1 MAKRRKLEAPSADD
15 MTRIEEE
22 FRRETPAR
30 SAAPIAQVAADT
42 AEAYQTGTTEERA
55 ARARDSAEAQKFR
68 DADAA
73 GLLIFEIPIDEIEPL
88 SMQRDRTV
96 LDQEAMDEL
105 EHSINANGLRM
116 PIEVYALKASPS
128 GRKYGLLSGYR
139 RLIAQ
144 QNLYARSG
152 DAKFKAIRAVL
163 RDPNQMGG
171 AFVAMVEENEIRQD
185 LSHYERGRIA
195 AIAAQQGA
203 FSSTEDAVAQMFA
216 AASKAKRSKIRSF
229 AMIFEELGDMLEFPE
244 SMREKDGLRLAAGLR
259 AGAEASLRDVLGAGQ
274 GGDAKSEW
282 ALIEKVLS
290 ELQNK
295 ALEPSRGGRPRS
307 PAPTSDWKGSGA
319 VTTST
324 GVTLKCEVDTKGFLI
339 RFSGMG
345 MSADTIETIM
355 MDIRD
360 KLEKAD
366 RSQQ

>member
-15 MTRIEEE
+15 MSRIEEE

-30 SAAPIAQVAADT
+30 AAAPIAQVAADT
-42 AEAYQTGTTEERA
+42 ADAYEAGTTEERA

-73 GLLIFEIPIDEIEPL
+73 GLLIFEIPVDAIEPL

-96 LDQEAMDEL
+96 LDQEAMAEL

-116 PIEVYALKASPS
+116 PIEVYTLKGSAS
-128 GRKYGLLSGYR
+128 GRQYGLLSGYR

-152 DAKFKAIRAVL
+152 DARFKVIKAVL
-163 RDPNQMGG
+163 RDPDQMGG

-203 FSSTEDAVAQMFA
+203 FSSTEDAVSQMFA
-216 AASKAKRSKIRSF
+216 AASKAKRSKIKSF

-244 SMREKDGLRLAAGLR
+244 TMREKDGLRLAAGLR
-259 AGAEASLRDVLGAGQ
+259 AGAEPRLRDVLGAGQ
-274 GGDAKSEW
+274 GGDPKSEW

-290 ELQNK
+290 EHQSE
-295 ALEPSRGGRPRS
+295 APDPSRGGRPKAAP
-307 PAPTSDWKGSGA
+307 PAPGWKGKDTL
-319 VTTST
+319 TTAT
-324 GVTLKCEVDTKGFLI
+324 GITLKRELDDKGFLI
-339 RFSGMG
+339 RISGRGTSTDM
-345 MSADTIETIM
+345 IEAIM
-355 MDIRD
+355 QDIRE
-360 KLEKAD
+360 KLEKG
-366 RSQQ
+366 

>member
-15 MTRIEEE
+15 MNRIEEE
-22 FRRETPAR
+22 FRRETPTRA
-30 SAAPIAQVAADT
+30 AAPIAQVAADT
-42 AEAYQTGTTEERA
+42 ADAYEAGTTEERA
-55 ARARDSAEAQKFR
+55 ARARDSAEAQRFR

-73 GLLIFEIPIDEIEPL
+73 GLIIFEIPLDAIEPL

-105 EHSINANGLRM
+105 EHSISANGLRM
-116 PIEVYALKASPS
+116 PIEVYSLKSAPS
-128 GRKYGLLSGYR
+128 GRQYGLLSGYR

-144 QNLYARSG
+144 QNLYARTG
-152 DAKFKAIRAVL
+152 DARFKAIKAVL

-203 FSSTEDAVAQMFA
+203 FASTEDAVAQMFA

-229 AMIFEELGDMLEFPE
+229 AMIFEELGDMLEFSE
-244 SMREKDGLRLAAGLR
+244 NMREKDGLRLAAGLR
-259 AGAEASLRDVLGAGQ
+259 AGAEARLRDVLGAGQ

-290 ELQNK
+290 EYHGEAPDTN
-295 ALEPSRGGRPRS
+295 RGGRPKTMP
-307 PAPTSDWKGSGA
+307 PAPGWKGNDTL
-319 VTTST
+319 TTAT
-324 GVTLKCEVDTKGFLI
+324 GVTLKRELDDKGFLI
-339 RFSGMG
+339 RISGKGTSTDM
-345 MSADTIETIM
+345 IEAIM
-355 MDIRD
+355 QDIRE
-360 KLEKAD
+360 KLEKG
-366 RSQQ
+366 